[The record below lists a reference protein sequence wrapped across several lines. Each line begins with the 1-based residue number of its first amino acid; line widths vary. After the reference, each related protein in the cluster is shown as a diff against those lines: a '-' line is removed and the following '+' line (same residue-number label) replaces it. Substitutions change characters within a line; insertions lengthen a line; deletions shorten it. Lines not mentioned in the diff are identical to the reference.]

1 MCDCSLGKEENPSE
15 PPRTLREVEERL
27 SEGGHFSEEGCW
39 LSSAASKTVKQTRRM
54 KISKTQ
60 S

>member
-1 MCDCSLGKEENPSE
+1 MCDCSLGKEENPSK
-15 PPRTLREVEERL
+15 PPKTLREVEERL

-54 KISKTQ
+54 KIK
-60 S
+60 